1 MVSAASVIAMGLLA
15 FQWAFNARLNYVLVT
30 EYPPHLREINV
41 MPRAL
46 INRFGP
52 EFSFLLSLGVL
63 SVVLLIF
70 MAYDVNSLVILVL
83 GIALTV
89 FNMAE
94 RKKPD
99 D

>member
-1 MVSAASVIAMGLLA
+1 MVSAASAIAMGLFA

-30 EYPPHLREINV
+30 EHPPHLREINL

-46 INRFGP
+46 IDRFGP
-52 EFSFLLSLGVL
+52 EFSFLISLGIL

-70 MAYDVNSLVILVL
+70 LAYDANSLLVL
-83 GIALTV
+83 AMGIALTV
-89 FNMAE
+89 FNIAE
-94 RKKPD
+94 KNKPD

>member
-1 MVSAASVIAMGLLA
+1 MVSAASVIAMGLFA

-30 EYPPHLREINV
+30 EHPPHLREINV

-46 INRFGP
+46 INKFGP

-70 MAYDVNSLVILVL
+70 IAYDVNSLVILVL

-99 D
+99 G

>member
-1 MVSAASVIAMGLLA
+1 MVSAASVIAMGLFA

-70 MAYDVNSLVILVL
+70 MAYDVNSLVFLVL

-99 D
+99 G